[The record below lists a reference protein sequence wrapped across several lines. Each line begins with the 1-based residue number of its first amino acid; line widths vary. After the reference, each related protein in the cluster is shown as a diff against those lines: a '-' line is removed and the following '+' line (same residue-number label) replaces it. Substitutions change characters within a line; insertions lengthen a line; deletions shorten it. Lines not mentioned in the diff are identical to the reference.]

1 MDLLHAQIQAL
12 ETEIIILTE
21 IKPKN
26 GKIPDCKL
34 LEIDGYTLHMSN
46 IEAPDTRGVCIYV
59 DNKFKSVE
67 VKGKHNYND
76 AVWVSIYGDN
86 QQHKVLVGGVYRSG
100 TPSTAIKY
108 DENLNEMMTTMSNL
122 PHYMQTYCFGDF
134 NYNTIKWSPQPIP
147 PNDKAADSPEFK
159 FTECIRDT
167 YMYQHI
173 TEPTRYRE
181 GNRPTLDDLVFS
193 SEQNSITRI
202 THQSC
207 LGKSDHEAITCEIL
221 TEPMTASNTKTSY
234 AYDRGNY
241 NQMRNILNI
250 DWESRLE
257 GLSTQEAMDSFEN
270 LYNQAVD
277 QCVPKKQYFRSKKP
291 KPLWMNKHAMRK
303 CRKKHSSWIRYLNTK
318 SGEDYRNYIR
328 ERNAA
333 NKEVRRL
340 RRGFEM
346 NIAKDCKKNSKGVWN
361 YIKKQRKSGS
371 SMPDL
376 KRKDGTFTSNDEEA
390 AETLNEQYFDTFTK
404 EDTTNIPD
412 IESKPLQTDPLSTFN
427 VTRDRVLKVIR
438 NLKVNKSPG
447 IDKIHPRVLK
457 EMDETISYPVT
468 IIYKK
473 SIEESKLPR
482 QWKDAEITP
491 IYKKEAKNLPQ
502 NYRPVSLT
510 SVICK
515 ILEKLVVE
523 DIINHVKTNL
533 LSCKEQHGFT
543 AKKNTTTNLLEAL
556 NIITEAEMHG
566 LPVDVLFL
574 DYQKAFDTVPH
585 RRLIQQVESFG
596 ITDKAL
602 KWIIEFLSDRRQ
614 RVRVNNNISSWKP
627 VLSGIPQGSILGP
640 ILFILFV
647 NDIPELIKSIILM
660 YADDTK
666 LISAILSDS
675 PTNSLASDLKLLEE
689 WSEKF
694 QMKFHPNK
702 CHVMHFGSKNP
713 MHDYTMRKD
722 NELHTLEKV
731 SSEKDLGITIDN
743 KLKFSEHINAK
754 INKANQIV
762 GCIKYS
768 FKYLNKDIFKLLYKS
783 MIRPHLEYGSVIWS
797 PHLKKHMDA
806 IERVQR
812 RATKLVSEIKHL
824 SYNDRLRA
832 LDLPTLKFR
841 RDRADLIETYNILTQ
856 KHLLDTHCHCHLC
869 PDKQMFQRSLSTVT
883 RGHSMKLQHQNA
895 TGSRYHFLATR
906 VINSWNSLSE
916 STVTQPTLQKFKT
929 ELHKQWD
936 QNKEVYY
943 QYTFSY

>member
-1 MDLLHAQIQAL
+1 
-12 ETEIIILTE
+12 
-21 IKPKN
+21 
-26 GKIPDCKL
+26 
-34 LEIDGYTLHMSN
+34 
-46 IEAPDTRGVCIYV
+46 
-59 DNKFKSVE
+59 
-67 VKGKHNYND
+67 
-76 AVWVSIYGDN
+76 
-86 QQHKVLVGGVYRSG
+86 
-100 TPSTAIKY
+100 
-108 DENLNEMMTTMSNL
+108 
-122 PHYMQTYCFGDF
+122 
-134 NYNTIKWSPQPIP
+134 
-147 PNDKAADSPEFK
+147 
-159 FTECIRDT
+159 
-167 YMYQHI
+167 
-173 TEPTRYRE
+173 
-181 GNRPTLDDLVFS
+181 
-193 SEQNSITRI
+193 
-202 THQSC
+202 
-207 LGKSDHEAITCEIL
+207 
-221 TEPMTASNTKTSY
+221 
-234 AYDRGNY
+234 
-241 NQMRNILNI
+241 
-250 DWESRLE
+250 
-257 GLSTQEAMDSFEN
+257 
-270 LYNQAVD
+270 
-277 QCVPKKQYFRSKKP
+277 
-291 KPLWMNKHAMRK
+291 MNKHAMRK

-318 SGEDYRNYIR
+318 SGEDYRNYTR

-390 AETLNEQYFDTFTK
+390 AETLNEQYFETFTK

-647 NDIPELIKSIILM
+647 NDIPDRERERERE
-660 YADDTK
+660 T
-666 LISAILSDS
+666 
-675 PTNSLASDLKLLEE
+675 SLYLK
-689 WSEKF
+689 
-694 QMKFHPNK
+694 
-702 CHVMHFGSKNP
+702 
-713 MHDYTMRKD
+713 
-722 NELHTLEKV
+722 
-731 SSEKDLGITIDN
+731 
-743 KLKFSEHINAK
+743 
-754 INKANQIV
+754 
-762 GCIKYS
+762 
-768 FKYLNKDIFKLLYKS
+768 
-783 MIRPHLEYGSVIWS
+783 
-797 PHLKKHMDA
+797 
-806 IERVQR
+806 
-812 RATKLVSEIKHL
+812 
-824 SYNDRLRA
+824 
-832 LDLPTLKFR
+832 
-841 RDRADLIETYNILTQ
+841 
-856 KHLLDTHCHCHLC
+856 
-869 PDKQMFQRSLSTVT
+869 
-883 RGHSMKLQHQNA
+883 
-895 TGSRYHFLATR
+895 
-906 VINSWNSLSE
+906 
-916 STVTQPTLQKFKT
+916 
-929 ELHKQWD
+929 
-936 QNKEVYY
+936 
-943 QYTFSY
+943 